1 MSDVCARR
9 HRGSAESRAAN
20 ERVQA
25 SKSYDRAMIWSYV
38 NKNGPA
44 TSKEISSAL
53 HMGYTTVSAR
63 TSELKAEDWLRPTGE
78 RRDGAAVLRAV
89 KKSEHVKP
97 MQLQLLQ
104 VSDA

>member
-20 ERVQA
+20 ERVQ
-25 SKSYDRAMIWSYV
+25 SFKLEDQSRIWLYLLA
-38 NKNGPA
+38 NGPA

-63 TSELKAEDWLRPTGE
+63 MSELKAEDWLRPTGE

-104 VSDA
+104 VQE